1 MCWCMCIQPC
11 TQAYLVLKQFHR
23 IPLADLEMVLPG
35 EGMKPSYR
43 GGLAHFAVHCPRSAL
58 HATCIECPLATLLKC
73 VCLHAR
79 AVVQQSM
86 LAPPPMQ
93 ACASTCRP
101 TSTSPWPSRC
111 WLAWWRRWPL
121 CGRWAAR
128 HVLLGRQLDV
138 KSRWVR
144 HCTRLG

>member
-86 LAPPPMQ
+86 LAHPARSPTYAGVRVHLPPNLYISLAFTLLAGLVAALAAVWQVGSP
-93 ACASTCRP
+93 AC
-101 TSTSPWPSRC
+101 
-111 WLAWWRRWPL
+111 LAGAPAL
-121 CGRWAAR
+121 M
-128 HVLLGRQLDV
+128 
-138 KSRWVR
+138 
-144 HCTRLG
+144 